1 MFREDWTSEDQ
12 QAFQRLAQKFNVD
25 LESPQVTGETATFA
39 SMERAASEFG
49 RAIAQHATE
58 DLALQQAQL
67 QDPITPCPDCGKEC
81 STQTVS
87 RDFTTENGP
96 MELLESKC
104 HCSACRRD
112 FFPSTCSFGTTPTR
126 L

>member
-67 QDPITPCPDCGKEC
+67 QAPITPCPDC
-81 STQTVS
+81 
-87 RDFTTENGP
+87 
-96 MELLESKC
+96 
-104 HCSACRRD
+104 
-112 FFPSTCSFGTTPTR
+112 
-126 L
+126 